1 MSTRRQRAAR
11 AREARAPL
19 LVSAGAVAL
28 LCSLPLLYVLV
39 RAAGAGAGTWAALLD
54 RRVPGLLV
62 NTIGLALVVVA
73 ATLAIGAGLA
83 YLVVRTDLPARR
95 ALSVL
100 CALPLAIPPYVGAVV
115 YADVLGPRGALRDA
129 LGVEELPSI
138 FGFAGAAFVL
148 VLFTYPYV
156 FLLASGALRAL
167 DPSLEEAAR
176 GLGRGGIVALALTTL
191 RMTAPAL
198 GGGSL
203 LVGLYVLSDF
213 GAVSLMRF
221 DTFTTVIYEEL
232 GGRFDPAGAAALSS
246 VLVALTLLLLGAGR
260 WLRRGGG
267 YAQAGGGRARESVR
281 ELGLARWPLLV
292 GVCAVL
298 GAALVLPL
306 VRLGSWS
313 VATFGE
319 EDLAEYGGWAAN
331 SLLVST
337 LAAGAAV
344 IMALPVAVLLAG
356 ERARAGVPDRTARV
370 LGWLAQA
377 GYALPGVIVALAL
390 VAITTRFVEPL
401 YGTLALLVAAFVIRF
416 LPQAIQGEQA
426 GLTLVAA
433 SLGEAARGLG
443 AGRAAAF
450 ARVVLPL
457 LRPSVA
463 VSFAVVFLTA
473 VKELPATLVL
483 RPLGFDTLPVRVWTE
498 ARNGLSADAGPAA
511 LMLVL
516 VSIVPLYVLLSRPSG
531 GEPPPL

>member
-1 MSTRRQRAAR
+1 M

-19 LVSAGAVAL
+19 IAGAGAVAL
-28 LCSLPLLYVLV
+28 LCSLPLAYVLV
-39 RAAGAGAGTWAALLD
+39 RAAGAGLETWSLLLD
-54 RRVPGLLV
+54 RRIPPLLV
-62 NTIGLALVVVA
+62 NTVGLALVVVA

-83 YLVVRTDLPARR
+83 YLVVRTDLPGRR

-129 LGVEELPSI
+129 VGVEQLPSI
-138 FGFAGAAFVL
+138 FGFPGAALVL

-203 LVGLYVLSDF
+203 LVALYVLSDF

-221 DTFTTVIYEEL
+221 DTFTTVIYDEL
-232 GGRFDPAGAAALSS
+232 GGRFDPAAAAALSS
-246 VLVALTLLLLGAGR
+246 VLVVLTLALLWAGR
-260 WLRRGGG
+260 WLRRGAR
-267 YAQAGGGRARESVR
+267 YAQAGAGRAREGVR
-281 ELGLARWPLLV
+281 ELGAARWPLAL
-292 GVCAVL
+292 GVACLL
-298 GAALVLPL
+298 GLALVLPL
-306 VRLGSWS
+306 VRLASWS
-313 VATFGE
+313 VATIGE
-319 EDLAEYGGWAAN
+319 QGLAEYGGWAAN
-331 SLLVST
+331 SMLVSG
-337 LAAGAAV
+337 LAAGVAV
-344 IMALPVAVLLAG
+344 ALALPVAVLVAA
-356 ERARAGVPDRTARV
+356 ERAGGAAGDRSARA
-370 LGWLAQA
+370 LGMLAQA

-390 VAITTRFVEPL
+390 VAIATRFAEPL
-401 YGTLALLVAAFVIRF
+401 YGTLTLLVAAFVIRF

-426 GLTLVAA
+426 GLAQLA
-433 SLGEAARGLG
+433 SNLAEAARGLG

-450 ARVVLPL
+450 VRVTLPL
-457 LRPSVA
+457 LRPSLA

-498 ARNGLSADAGPAA
+498 ARNGLYADAGPAA

-516 VSIVPLYVLLSRPSG
+516 VSIVPLYALLARRAES
-531 GEPPPL
+531 EPPPL